1 MASCSAGLS
10 FVAETPLTIPR
21 CRAAPRNTCAL
32 TPLLHIITISK
43 SEYTNI
49 QIFVGSA
56 AQGEGIPMNQAVHR
70 FKAEF
75 FKTLGHPARLAI
87 LDHLRAGEKSVNEL
101 QALLEADQSTIS
113 QQLARLRAGNLVDTR
128 REGTTVY
135 YSVRDPMV
143 FQLMDVAREIFN
155 RQLISHQTLMQQMNE
170 EPEVP

>member
-1 MASCSAGLS
+1 
-10 FVAETPLTIPR
+10 
-21 CRAAPRNTCAL
+21 
-32 TPLLHIITISK
+32 
-43 SEYTNI
+43 
-49 QIFVGSA
+49 
-56 AQGEGIPMNQAVHR
+56 MNQAVHR